1 VLEVKETEAQIQK
14 AIMQWGGYKRILM
27 HRINVIGTPLHKD
40 GLTVYRPSTNKGMA
54 DIHATVL
61 VGDIPV
67 SVWLEVK
74 TKRGKLSMNQKLFKY
89 SIEASGGFYYVV
101 RSIEEVELSL
111 AEVRQKT
118 IQNIKDF
125 VPF

>member
-1 VLEVKETEAQIQK
+1 
-14 AIMQWGGYKRILM
+14 M
-27 HRINVIGTPLHKD
+27 HRINVIGTPLHKA
-40 GLTVYRPSTNKGMA
+40 GKTIYRPSTNRGMA

-74 TKRGKLSMNQKLFKY
+74 TKRGKLSANQKAFQE
-89 SIEASGGFYYVV
+89 SVEAAGGFYYVV
-101 RSIEEVELSL
+101 RSIEDVELAL

-118 IQNIKDF
+118 MQHIKDY

>member
-1 VLEVKETEAQIQK
+1 MKETEAHIQK
-14 AIMQWGGYKRILM
+14 AILQWGGYKRILM
-27 HRINVIGTPLHKD
+27 HRINVIGTPLHKA
-40 GLTVYRPSTNKGMA
+40 GKTIYRPSTNRGMA

-74 TKRGKLSMNQKLFKY
+74 TKRGKLSANQKAFQE
-89 SIEASGGFYYVV
+89 SIEAAGGFYYVV
-101 RSIEEVELSL
+101 RSIEDVELAL

-118 IQNIKDF
+118 MQHIKDY

>member
-1 VLEVKETEAQIQK
+1 MKETEAGIQK
-14 AIMQWGGYKRILM
+14 AILQWGQYKKVLM

-54 DIHATVL
+54 DIHATVM
-61 VGDIPV
+61 VDKIPV

-74 TKRGKLSMNQKLFKY
+74 TKRGKLSVNQKLFQY
-89 SIEASGGFYYVV
+89 SIEAAGGFYFLV
-101 RSIEEVELSL
+101 RSIEDVELAL

-118 IQNIKDF
+118 IQNIKEF
-125 VPF
+125 LPF